1 MSGDSV
7 IINQTALREI
17 SESLKK
23 FGSEYYD
30 ALERARVELLAVN
43 IDWDDEDA
51 SQLISAIEAL
61 MEGAKSARSAADN
74 LCKRIDSKLE
84 AVEALH
90 RMKI

>member
-1 MSGDSV
+1 MSGDQV

-17 SESLKK
+17 SASLKK

-30 ALERARVELLAVN
+30 ALERARVELLSNN
-43 IDWDDEDA
+43 IEWDDEDS
-51 SQLISAIEAL
+51 SQLVSAIMAL
-61 MEGAKSARSAADN
+61 MEGAKSARSAAEN

-84 AVEALH
+84 AVDALH